1 LATLKKRIANLNPQK
16 IANLKVAALCFLA
29 AATFWVLNA
38 LNKDNY
44 STVVDY
50 PIEII
55 FDREEFMPVEKLPN
69 RITIEINGNGW
80 DLLRKYFKIN
90 ETPFLIEVN
99 NPSTKDYILTSEL
112 RRNFS
117 ETLSPTSLLSIVTD
131 TVKFKVDKIVTRKI
145 KILADTTSNTL
156 AKNHRLA
163 SDISIDPPLVNIK
176 GPTSVFQKLDGVLKV
191 PLGEE
196 KINKDFNKILI
207 LKAPEEFEEFLTL
220 EEESVHVKFD
230 ITQMLEGNKR
240 LKIKP
245 VNFPKNVSLQND
257 VSAIIMSYLIDERY
271 VSELSNYEF
280 EAVINFNARNKVDS
294 TVRVQVNPKPSF
306 LENIRF
312 EPEILKLKYDQP

>member
-1 LATLKKRIANLNPQK
+1 
-16 IANLKVAALCFLA
+16 
-29 AATFWVLNA
+29 
-38 LNKDNY
+38 
-44 STVVDY
+44 
-50 PIEII
+50 
-55 FDREEFMPVEKLPN
+55 
-69 RITIEINGNGW
+69 
-80 DLLRKYFKIN
+80 
-90 ETPFLIEVN
+90 
-99 NPSTKDYILTSEL
+99 
-112 RRNFS
+112 
-117 ETLSPTSLLSIVTD
+117 
-131 TVKFKVDKIVTRKI
+131 
-145 KILADTTSNTL
+145 
-156 AKNHRLA
+156 
-163 SDISIDPPLVNIK
+163 
-176 GPTSVFQKLDGVLKV
+176 
-191 PLGEE
+191 
-196 KINKDFNKILI
+196 
-207 LKAPEEFEEFLTL
+207 L